1 MTRHSDDTIN
11 ITDLET
17 PIIDAAHLARALE
30 TFILQPELLDDLSES
45 EQRTVMETLAERLV
59 RETKTVHEM
68 FDRIPSEVMFPR
80 APLKAVTSGDK

>member
-68 FDRIPSEVMFPR
+68 FDRIPPEAMFRR